1 MRLTLRAVI
10 GFFLAVLLALPVPG
24 WSQSNLVAPG
34 GGLKIVVIRGEGV
47 VNSITSKGAPV
58 VVEVRDDTDK
68 PLAGAD
74 VVFQMPYM
82 GPGGTFYGWM
92 RTHSTRTDAEGR
104 ATSASFSPSSEE
116 GPFEIVVTA
125 SAVGKHTAVRVA
137 QSNSRTG
144 ATPAAKSSH
153 KTLWIVLGVV
163 AAGAIGGGVAASR
176 RGGDS
181 SAAVAAVPVTVTPG
195 LVTVGGPR

>member
-1 MRLTLRAVI
+1 MLRVDIVPRTAPLQSRFGCEHSSNPVLYAGIQFCYTRVLEGSSLLLSANSWRMRLTLRAVI

-116 GPFEIVVTA
+116 
-125 SAVGKHTAVRVA
+125 
-137 QSNSRTG
+137 
-144 ATPAAKSSH
+144 
-153 KTLWIVLGVV
+153 
-163 AAGAIGGGVAASR
+163 
-176 RGGDS
+176 
-181 SAAVAAVPVTVTPG
+181 
-195 LVTVGGPR
+195 